1 MEEIIM
7 ANTYVDVNKE
17 KYLKALFRDV
27 QKQAKMIDFNN
38 ESKNAK
44 LIHDFVI
51 GNPTNNDKLDKYG
64 MLKKNGLFIIKSRK
78 SYKK

>member
-1 MEEIIM
+1 M

>member
-1 MEEIIM
+1 MS
-7 ANTYVDVNKE
+7 NNYVDVNKE

-27 QKQAKMIDFNN
+27 EKQAKMIDFSN

-44 LIHDFVI
+44 LIHDFVV
-51 GNPTNNDKLDKYG
+51 GNPTNNDKTDKNG
-64 MLKKNGLFIIKSRK
+64 MLKKNGRFVIKSRK

>member
-1 MEEIIM
+1 MS
-7 ANTYVDVNKE
+7 NNYVDVNKE

-38 ESKNAK
+38 ESKNAQ
-44 LIHDFVI
+44 LIHDFVV
-51 GNPTNNDKLDKYG
+51 GNPTNNDKVDKYG
-64 MLKKNGLFIIKSRK
+64 MLKKNGRFVIKSRK

>member
-1 MEEIIM
+1 MS
-7 ANTYVDVNKE
+7 NKYVDVNKE

-27 QKQAKMIDFNN
+27 QKQAKMINFDN

-44 LIHDFVI
+44 LIHDFVV
-51 GNPTNNDKLDKYG
+51 GNPTNSDTMDKHGK
-64 MLKKNGLFIIKSRK
+64 LKTKDGRFIIKARK